1 MSHSV
6 ARTTGRAR
14 LARLLAALCVPGLLT
29 LAGGSGAA
37 AAPEPVSSLAG
48 GSSTAAAQGPVSSL
62 AGGSGAAA
70 TLGPVSSTTYS
81 AAVSFSDLEYSV
93 SFVASLHPR
102 NPVVEPAWRVA
113 TDPLFFGEVTTGER
127 EDGLDL
133 SFAVEGQPDPS
144 GYRICKTQR
153 TCNDVA
159 VAVTPGGVLYLYQ
172 KELSSDYIVYA
183 GDFPRLPVE
192 LSASD
197 ADSGLKVYREVMVG
211 PPPAVSGCEDYSDN
225 TPEAYTCIF
234 LRELLPSEVTGV
246 DEATLRTG
254 LPGLVQADANYN
266 LVFSEEFNGTPPDGT
281 GCINNGL
288 STLDDALWSYLDPC
302 VLVDSRGESCGD
314 IADGALIIA
323 NAWRCYALVTTR
335 GKVQAKYG
343 YWEMKYTF
351 NVDSWTGITNVS
363 NYNIIM
369 SGGGDDYHF
378 DRYGVEIQG
387 WEDYLTNKA
396 VEIDIFEYIP
406 GNRVDVAHQYGNWTS
421 TYREDILI
429 PIRSH
434 KLSYYCSQNTIS
446 IITNPNACSSSDTFT
461 VTRGIEW
468 TPRGYRT
475 FIKVDGLHDNLTVVP
490 KDKIVVHT
498 KPYRRTVLVL
508 TGAAR
513 DRYFEYVDPAD
524 INTLLEQ
531 VVVSHV
537 PLPIHANAWG
547 NTNSRHPYI
556 RTRMK
561 IDYIRLWQ
569 PENHY
574 TDMEPV
580 YQ

>member
-29 LAGGSGAA
+29 LAGGSSAA
-37 AAPEPVSSLAG
+37 AAQGPVSSLAG
-48 GSSTAAAQGPVSSL
+48 GSSTAAAQ
-62 AGGSGAAA
+62 
-70 TLGPVSSTTYS
+70 GPVSSTTYS

-93 SFVASLHPR
+93 PFYTWMHRLNTFEAPWTI
-102 NPVVEPAWRVA
+102 NTTE
-113 TDPLFFGEVTTGER
+113 FFGKVTTGER

-144 GYRICKTQR
+144 GYRFCINPKTC
-153 TCNDVA
+153 TNVA

-172 KELSSDYIVYA
+172 KKLPGKQLAGHATYV

-197 ADSGLKVYREVMVG
+197 AGSGLKVYREVMVG

-246 DEATLRTG
+246 DEETLRTG
-254 LPGLVQADANYN
+254 LPGLVQADDNYN
-266 LVFSEEFNGTPPDGT
+266 LVFSEEFNGAPPDGT

-288 STLDDALWSYLDPC
+288 STLDDALWSYYDPC
-302 VLVDSRGESCGD
+302 QVVDSRGESCGD
-314 IADGALIIA
+314 IADGALVIA
-323 NAWRCYALVTTR
+323 NAHSCGMLVTTR
-335 GKVQAKYG
+335 GKVHAKYG

-351 NVDSWTGITNVS
+351 NVDHWPVWT
-363 NYNIIM
+363 NYNIILFGAEK
-369 SGGGDDYHF
+369 SLHHHLDP
-378 DRYGVEIQG
+378 YGVEIQD
-387 WEDYLTNKA
+387 WEDYLTNTT
-396 VEIDIFEYIP
+396 VEIDIFEYVPNGLQDI
-406 GNRVDVAHQYGNWTS
+406 AHQYGNWS
-421 TYREDILI
+421 WALPGNVLG
-429 PIRSH
+429 PIRTV
-434 KLSYYCSQNTIS
+434 KRGFYCATNTIS
-446 IITNPNACSSSDTFT
+446 YITNPSTCSSSDTFT

-475 FIKVDGLHDNLTVVP
+475 FIKVDGIHDNLTVMP
-490 KDKIVVHT
+490 KDKIAIET
-498 KPYRRTVLVL
+498 KPNRRDVVTL
-508 TGAAR
+508 TGAAK
-513 DRYFEYVDPAD
+513 DRYFEYVDPDD
-524 INTLLEQ
+524 IDTLLEQ

-537 PLPIHANAWG
+537 PSPVNANAWG
-547 NTNSRHPYI
+547 YSDSRHHYI

-569 PENHY
+569 PENLY